1 VRVLTIVHQR
11 NAGAGVFGEVAE
23 REGHELVRWLPP
35 EAPPPSSDGYDAVMV
50 FGGSMHLDQ
59 VESNPWLRDEK
70 AFLRDLLERGTPAIG
85 VCLGSQLLAEA
96 AGASPRRAE
105 RPEIGWHEVELTG
118 EGEEDPLLAPLAGGF
133 QAFGWHSYEFPLPPE
148 ADPLAR
154 STVCLQAFRLRERP
168 VWGLQ
173 FHAEVTHAILEGW
186 IDDYDSDEDAVR
198 TGVDPEQLRAQS
210 AGRIGAWNDLG
221 RGISGRF
228 LREAEA
234 FARYEAQAVTRE

>member
-23 REGHELVRWLPP
+23 SEGHELVRWIPS
-35 EAPPPSSDGYDAVMV
+35 ESPPPSGDGYGAVMV

-59 VESNPWLRDEK
+59 EDANPWLRDEK
-70 AFLRDLLERGTPAIG
+70 AYLRELLERGTPALG

-96 AGASPRRAE
+96 AGGSPRRAS
-105 RPEIGWHEVELTG
+105 RPEIGWHGIELTP
-118 EGEEDPLLAPLAGGF
+118 EGERDPLLAPIGGGF
-133 QAFGWHSYEFPLPPE
+133 EGFGWHSYEFPLPPE

-154 STVCLQAFRLRERP
+154 SDVCLQAFRLRERP

-173 FHAEVTHAILEGW
+173 FHAEVTPEILGQW

-198 TGVDPEQLRAQS
+198 IGLDPDRLREES
-210 AGRIGAWNDLG
+210 TGRIAAWNELG
-221 RGISGRF
+221 RGVSSRF
-228 LREAEA
+228 LREASA
-234 FARYEAQAVTRE
+234 ATRE

>member
-1 VRVLTIVHQR
+1 MRVLTVVHQR

-23 REGHELVRWLPP
+23 TAGHELVPWLPP
-35 EAPPPSSDGYDAVMV
+35 DSRPPSDDGFGAVMV

-59 VESNPWLRDEK
+59 ENANPWLRDEK
-70 AFLRDLLERGTPAIG
+70 AFLRELLGRGTPILG

-96 AGASPRRAE
+96 AGASPRRAK
-105 RPEIGWHEVELTG
+105 RPEIGWHGIELTG
-118 EGEEDPLLAPLAGGF
+118 EGERDPLLAPLAGGF
-133 QAFGWHSYEFPLPPE
+133 EGFGWHSYEFPLPPK

-154 STVCLQAFRLRERP
+154 SDVCLQAFRLRGRP

-173 FHAEVTHAILEGW
+173 FHAEVTPATLDGW

-198 TGVDPEQLRAQS
+198 IGFDPDRLRAES
-210 AGRIGAWNDLG
+210 AGRIGAWNELG
-221 RGISGRF
+221 RGISSRF

-234 FARYEAQAVTRE
+234 FPRE